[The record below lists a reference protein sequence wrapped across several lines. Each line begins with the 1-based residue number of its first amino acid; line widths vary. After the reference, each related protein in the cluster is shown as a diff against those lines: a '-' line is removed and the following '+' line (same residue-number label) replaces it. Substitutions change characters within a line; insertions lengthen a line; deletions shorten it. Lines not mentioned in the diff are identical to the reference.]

1 MRLHFDEIK
10 IDFRNFVMIGRLK
23 KKKPVDLGHI
33 LADKKMSAKARK
45 KPVLGPQ
52 MLHNFTQLF
61 WAPLELNALIF
72 KNLYWHSNTI
82 FIPKK
87 YQELSHTNLK
97 KSGEKSQ
104 S

>member
-61 WAPLELNALIF
+61 LAYLVLNTLKKRIL
-72 KNLYWHSNTI
+72 NWHSNTKI
-82 FIPKK
+82 IPKNTK
-87 YQELSHTNLK
+87 NYRIQI
-97 KSGEKSQ
+97 
-104 S
+104 